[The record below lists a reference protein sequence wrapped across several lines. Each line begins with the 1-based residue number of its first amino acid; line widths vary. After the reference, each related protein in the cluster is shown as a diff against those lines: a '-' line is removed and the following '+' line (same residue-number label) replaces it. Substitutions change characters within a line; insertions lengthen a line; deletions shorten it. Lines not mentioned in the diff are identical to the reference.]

1 MAAGLWARLLFFV
14 VVGFRYIVGTK
25 LNVPKVLLPYS
36 ATVKVNFTLEAD
48 EGCYLW
54 FSTRPDVAT
63 IEAIFQND
71 TDCSHTALISVRS
84 TQLTRL
90 TSIIIA
96 EETVTGQV
104 LRCDV
109 MVDVISEI
117 EIIST
122 TRELYVDDSL
132 LKLTV
137 RALDEEGNTFSSLE
151 GFIFEWSIVKNEDM
165 DNIAESPS
173 KIRIMKFSESTYLP
187 PAHIARME
195 KDGLQGDIILVSG
208 LMTGTANL
216 KTRLQDAIYKN
227 VPAASIRVTIL
238 ENIILSPAHDIYLL
252 IGCIIRYRVAK
263 VVNGKMTEIEMPSE
277 QYKLELKSD
286 ETGSDVDRTVAELDS
301 DTCIVTAV
309 QEGQINLVLT
319 YKNIHMQAFS
329 QLPNSTIYVV
339 GAGFLGFSVFPGERW
354 VLEVGRTYEFRVEVY
369 DKSSNK
375 VYLSDNLN
383 IGTTIPE
390 SHFRILSKSVNGTYY
405 NVDVLLAGQEI
416 IKASLFGVAGESL
429 VIPITN
435 HQEVTI
441 YEPIILKP
449 KVLVF
454 PWHPKPRSYRHLI
467 QVNGGSGNFTWSS
480 GNESVALVTVKGVIA
495 TSDSRG
501 FSIIHARDVDNPIH
515 FGKMQINVLRPVSIE
530 FVQSRV
536 EIEVGQTL
544 DLPIMVYGLMDT
556 DAMETVPVNNC
567 TLMNLAVEMD
577 KQGIFKVIQGRLEP
591 DAAHCTGIRV
601 EAETPGH
608 TVLTAS
614 AGFLEVHFSSSIT
627 IASYQRL
634 RAIDPVAVAIVT
646 LTSSKEML
654 FEGGPRPWV
663 LEPSGFFTDLIGE
676 KGEAVI
682 IKQQRAPLV
691 KKKNHHGFRIIC
703 VSLGEQ
709 FLTFKVGNH
718 PSLLNPHPAIES
730 IKVKFVCAVP
740 TSVTLAAVY
749 KSREFG
755 LPCPLLQHNK
765 QLVPVSF
772 CRNTILE
779 LTAYDKYGRKFD
791 NFTSLQ
797 INWKSSNF
805 SLGSFHPAIQMEMF
819 LRDDGSGQ
827 KRLHGHRMV
836 VVYKRKGTMTISVYL
851 VGYGKTDTELPQ
863 SHVDVRFSPVS
874 ATIDLLLVDDVSL
887 VPKNLTVYNHPDVLE
902 IVYLTEGSGYF
913 FVNTTDTE
921 ILTSTYLETKNYVQ
935 IRPLQTGFVTMKA
948 YDLCLTCKGPARAEI
963 CVSDIL
969 DFELN
974 FIHKIEIGKSVPVN
988 VRVLDFFK
996 KPFLNRYFRYMNISL
1011 QAASPI
1017 VTLDPITDLDK
1028 YAASYLLRAVA
1039 LGQTT
1044 LIAMARDKFGRKLSS
1059 SPRQIE
1065 VFPPFRLI
1073 PQKVT
1078 LIIGG
1083 MMQVMSEGGPQ
1094 PQTNIHFSIN
1104 NGTIAKVNELGQL
1117 TALMVGTAKVTG
1129 IIQAVDDDTG
1139 KVVVFSKDE
1148 VTVNVIQLRGIKIH
1162 APVTR
1167 LRTGTQLP
1175 VYVVGVTSYQ
1185 TPFTFGSAVPGLTF
1199 HWTTTKREVIELV
1212 SRHSEISLQLSAEH
1226 NFAMLLYSKA
1236 EGKTGLKVTVTTQN
1250 PSAAQFEGNF
1260 DRFSDEIQIMVFGIL
1275 QLLPLSLPAKEVLMS
1290 PNSHLKLQT
1299 SRDDLLLIGPGTRN
1313 NTYVAQAANI
1323 GLTLLA
1329 VWDNRHP
1336 GIADYIPIPTQYAI
1350 WPNISEHVILSD
1362 VICFS
1367 SVLVNQEGEPGNWY
1381 QLSSEVLQID
1391 PATGLGVTRSTGST
1405 TVYYEI
1411 PGIVRTYREITIIG
1425 VGKAT
1430 VSFHGF
1436 TCVIGRP
1443 NINVYR
1449 FLVTTMNKDSSL
1461 RGDCSFAQVKA
1472 MSKLNPASNL
1482 ACSVRFSNIGL
1493 QFLAVSVF
1501 SVVPEFISDTG
1512 HYSCTVTIKEL
1523 SDSVHKELSIGG
1535 DTYISVKA
1543 SVLGGHYAGQVGRT
1557 EIPFI
1562 PGFFMNQSVVTLSY
1576 KEPTVNITIFGIAKV
1591 LNELEVRSQSP
1602 AIVVSKPVRL
1612 HSLHNVVYS
1621 LSTANLSLLQ
1631 QGLPCTNISVSS
1643 ILTKQS
1649 VHVTV
1654 TVLRSGGNGGTTGKR
1669 ELPFEESTFF
1679 DQLVESYQVLMFT
1692 LFAVLATTAII
1703 FIAYNAF
1710 LTRIQTIPVIY
1721 VSTTPQTGYNSTTP
1735 CSNPRRRYLQSWLWS
1750 VR

>member
-1 MAAGLWARLLFFV
+1 MAAGLWARLLFLA
-14 VVGFRYIVGTK
+14 VVGFRYIAGTK

-48 EGCYLW
+48 EGCYL
-54 FSTRPDVAT
+54 
-63 IEAIFQND
+63 
-71 TDCSHTALISVRS
+71 C
-84 TQLTRL
+84 
-90 TSIIIA
+90 
-96 EETVTGQV
+96 
-104 LRCDV
+104 
-109 MVDVISEI
+109 
-117 EIIST
+117 
-122 TRELYVDDSL
+122 
-132 LKLTV
+132 
-137 RALDEEGNTFSSLE
+137 LE

-252 IGCIIRYRVAK
+252 IGSIIRYRVAK

-277 QYKLELKSD
+277 QYKLELKSG
-286 ETGSDVDRTVAELDS
+286 ETDSDVDRTVAELDS
-301 DTCIVTAV
+301 DTCIVTAS
-309 QEGQINLVLT
+309 
-319 YKNIHMQAFS
+319 AFLRAS
-329 QLPNSTIYVV
+329 
-339 GAGFLGFSVFPGERW
+339 AGFSVFPGERW

-383 IGTTIPE
+383 IGTNIPE
-390 SHFRILSKSVNGTYY
+390 THFRILNKSLNGTYY

-495 TSDSRG
+495 TSGSRG
-501 FSIIHARDVDNPIH
+501 FSIIHARDVENPIH
-515 FGKMQINVLRPVSIE
+515 FGKMQVNVLRPVSIE

-577 KQGIFKVIQGRLEP
+577 KQGVFKVIQGRLEP

-634 RAIDPVAVAIVT
+634 R
-646 LTSSKEML
+646 
-654 FEGGPRPWV
+654 
-663 LEPSGFFTDLIGE
+663 
-676 KGEAVI
+676 
-682 IKQQRAPLV
+682 
-691 KKKNHHGFRIIC
+691 
-703 VSLGEQ
+703 
-709 FLTFKVGNH
+709 
-718 PSLLNPHPAIES
+718 
-730 IKVKFVCAVP
+730 
-740 TSVTLAAVY
+740 
-749 KSREFG
+749 
-755 LPCPLLQHNK
+755 
-765 QLVPVSF
+765 VPVSF

-836 VVYKRKGTMTISVYL
+836 VVYKRKGTVTISVYL
-851 VGYGKTDTELPQ
+851 VGYGKTDTDLPQ
-863 SHVDVRFSPVS
+863 SHVGVRFSPVS

-935 IRPLQTGFVTMKA
+935 IRPLQPGFVTMKA

-1017 VTLDPITDLDK
+1017 VTLEPITDLDK

-1104 NGTIAKVNELGQL
+1104 NGTIAEVNELGQL

-1129 IIQAVDDDTG
+1129 IIQAADDDTG

-1175 VYVVGVTSYQ
+1175 VYVVGVTSCQ

-1236 EGKTGLKVTVTTQN
+1236 EGKTGLKVTVTSQN

-1299 SRDDLLLIGPGTRN
+1299 SRDGKAYVNYEVRKCPHNKSVIMEDGHGVLTSGPRTGSSALTVTSLEYFGLNQTIVTGVRVAPVAYLSINTSPKLHIAKNEELAAVPLGMTLTFMVNFYDLSGEQFHAHNTELYLAVNRDDLLLIGPGTRN

-1411 PGIVRTYREITIIG
+1411 PGIVRTYREITVIG
-1425 VGKAT
+1425 VGKAS

-1501 SVVPEFISDTG
+1501 SVVPEFIADTG

-1562 PGFFMNQSVVTLSY
+1562 PGFYMNQSVVTLSC

-1602 AIVVSKPVRL
+1602 VIVVSKPVRS

-1654 TVLRSGGNGGTTGKR
+1654 TVLRSGGNGGTTG
-1669 ELPFEESTFF
+1669 EFPFEESTFF